1 MYSTSCYKE
10 RLNFE
15 NTCISRMGVQQLI
28 KKFLKTGSLT
38 NLQKNY
44 REDLPNS
51 AEEVKQRIRNAVA
64 LLTIEEIRNSYKN
77 FDVGLNY
84 AQRAAES

>member
-1 MYSTSCYKE
+1 
-10 RLNFE
+10 
-15 NTCISRMGVQQLI
+15 MGVQKLI

-84 AQRAAES
+84 AQKTAES